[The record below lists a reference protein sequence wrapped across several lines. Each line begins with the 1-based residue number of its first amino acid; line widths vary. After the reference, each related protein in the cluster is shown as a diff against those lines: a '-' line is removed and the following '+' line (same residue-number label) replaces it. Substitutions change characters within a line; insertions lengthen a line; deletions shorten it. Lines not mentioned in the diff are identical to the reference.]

1 VQLARVVGVPVS
13 YVASDDLEE
22 PAGDGLS
29 EVQRRVLW
37 AAETVGYRKV
47 FMRQSGEKP

>member
-1 VQLARVVGVPVS
+1 MARLFGVPVA
-13 YVASDDLEE
+13 YLAADELEE

-37 AAETVGYRKV
+37 AAETVGYRKI
-47 FMRQSGEKP
+47 FMRQSGEQP

>member
-1 VQLARVVGVPVS
+1 V
-13 YVASDDLEE
+13 EE

-29 EVQRRVLW
+29 EVQHRALW
-37 AAETVGYRKV
+37 AAETVGYRKT